1 MKNFAAMLKPF
12 AMSIALLAIIGIGQ
26 GIAQADELTV
36 AGSTAGGF
44 NAQAPGATNTLLGL
58 TFNSSTF
65 NETTSNNF
73 LSLGGDPNPAAN
85 INNLGSFTLANTTT
99 TYNGNTFNLRVTF
112 TAPAGITGGNPA
124 TFTASLTGSVTSGT
138 PGGTG
143 GVFVDF
149 NNTPMNF
156 TFSNAEASGSFTLM
170 VNDVSI
176 NPGRTASI
184 TGNIIGSQTAV
195 IPEPTTMLLLGTGL
209 AGVASRVRK
218 RRKSAEN

>member
-26 GIAQADELTV
+26 GIARADEITV

-65 NETTSNNF
+65 NETTVNNF
-73 LSLGGDPNPAAN
+73 LSLGGNPNPPAN
-85 INNLGSFTLANTTT
+85 MNNLGSFTLANTNA

-124 TFTASLTGSVTSGT
+124 TFSAILTGSVNAAGQ
-138 PGGTG
+138 G

-149 NNTPMNF
+149 NNTTMNF
-156 TFSNAEASGSFTLM
+156 SFSNPNASGSFTLM

-176 NPGRTASI
+176 NPGQTASI

-195 IPEPTTMLLLGTGL
+195 IPEPATMLLLGTGL

>member
-26 GIAQADELTV
+26 GIARADEITV

-44 NAQAPGATNTLLGL
+44 NAQTLGTNNMLMGL

-73 LSLGGDPNPAAN
+73 LALGGDANPAAN
-85 INNLGSFTLANTTT
+85 FNNLGSFTLANTTNV
-99 TYNGNTFNLRVTF
+99 YNGNNFNLRVTF
-112 TAPAGITGGNPA
+112 TLPTGISGSNSA
-124 TFTASLTGSVTSGT
+124 TFSAMLVGSVTST
-138 PGGTG
+138 STG

-149 NNTPMNF
+149 SQTPANF
-156 TFSNAEASGSFTLM
+156 TFSNASGSGSFTLM
-170 VNDVSI
+170 INDVSI

-184 TGNIIGSQTAV
+184 TGNITGSQTA
-195 IPEPTTMLLLGTGL
+195 IPEPATMLLLGTGL

>member
-26 GIAQADELTV
+26 GIARADEITV
-36 AGSTAGGF
+36 AGNATGGF
-44 NAQAPGATNTLLGL
+44 NGGASTTLQGL
-58 TFNSSTF
+58 SFSGSTF
-65 NETTSNNF
+65 NVTTLDNRA
-73 LSLGGDPNPAAN
+73 SLGGDPSPPAPTN
-85 INNLGSFTLANTTT
+85 VNNLGSFTLTSTNAN
-99 TYNGNTFNLRVTF
+99 YDGNTFQLLVTF

-124 TFTASLTGSVTSGT
+124 TFSAMLSGRVNTAGD
-138 PGGTG
+138 G

-156 TFSNAEASGSFTLM
+156 SFSNAQASGSFSLM
-170 VNDVSI
+170 VNDLSI
-176 NPGRTASI
+176 NPGQTISLS
-184 TGNIIGSQTAV
+184 GNIIGSQTAA
-195 IPEPTTMLLLGTGL
+195 IPEPATMLLLGTGL